1 MKSKTLALALTI
13 VALILAYTIIL
24 TIQHYPT
31 LLRRHVDPN
40 SETEKYPY
48 SLYLTTFLTLTFDE
62 LAKGNFTG
70 TLERL
75 KMLNQTYVP
84 PTLKYVFE
92 RFRSLMKDLTIKL
105 DDTDSLLNYAKLLID
120 SGREDYAR
128 SPLNAAGYNL
138 AEANITYSQLK
149 VSAEEFSKSFLL
161 PRTQVSQKVE
171 GIQSLLVSMYSKL
184 YDLLEIIE
192 FQRNLKETFLTIEA
206 YPETLWV
213 GSTVTVQGKLYT
225 HDTILANKNVI
236 IYFEGQKA
244 SEVKTSSDGTFTYT
258 LKLPYT
264 YKPKVNINAKYFP
277 EEADKNTYKPTISN
291 TVQLNLLYI
300 SPKIEIKLSG
310 KPLPG
315 KYFTV
320 EGKVFAETTL
330 PYDQIKVSWLTA
342 TTITKL
348 EEGAFKLTLK
358 VPETLADGKYLLKA
372 EAPSSGIFAPAST
385 TLYVRVQRI
394 PINITLDVPPIAISG
409 IESSIRGKIVYEGE
423 EQFNS
428 TLKLVLAQEY
438 VESVGEEFTIK
449 FTPPLTMFSGSQ
461 MYRVQVRPHLPWYS
475 SFEVEGRIFVVNPIT
490 VLVPVGLVSAVAV
503 KVLRHEKRKGVE
515 AEEEAGKVEEEKRVQ
530 EKEYHFVREGFEWII
545 NAYWQAVVIVSNLT
559 KIEMKPSMTIREYF
573 NLVKDAGKQYYSSF
587 EKISIAAEKVLYSPK
602 ITEIEL
608 EAAKKALEELQ
619 IAYASIIH

>member
-1 MKSKTLALALTI
+1 MKSKTLALTLTI

-24 TIQHYPT
+24 TIQQYPI
-31 LLRRHVDPN
+31 LFRRHVDPN

-48 SLYLTTFLTLTFDE
+48 SIYLTTFLTLTFDE
-62 LAKGNFTG
+62 LVKGNFTG

-128 SPLNAAGYNL
+128 NPLNAAGYNL

-149 VSAEEFSKSFLL
+149 VSVEEFSKSFLL
-161 PRTQVSQKVE
+161 PRTQISQKVE
-171 GIQSLLVSMYSKL
+171 GIQLLLESMYFRL
-184 YDLLEIIE
+184 YDLLDLIE
-192 FQRNLKETFLTIEA
+192 FQRNLKETYLTIQA

-236 IYFEGQKA
+236 LYFEGQKF
-244 SEVKTSSDGTFTYT
+244 SELKTSSDGTFTYT
-258 LKLPYT
+258 LNVPYT
-264 YKPKVNINAKYFP
+264 YKPKVSINAKYFP
-277 EEADKNTYKPTISN
+277 EGSDKNTYKPTVSN
-291 TVQLNLLYI
+291 TIQLNLLYI
-300 SPKIEIKLSG
+300 SPKIEMKIIG

-330 PYDQIKVSWLTA
+330 PYDQIKLSWLK
-342 TTITKL
+342 TTTVTKL
-348 EEGAFKLTLK
+348 EGEAFKLTLK

-385 TLYVRVQRI
+385 TLYVNVQRI
-394 PINITLDVPPIAISG
+394 PINITLNVPPIAISG
-409 IESSIRGKIVYEGE
+409 IESSIRGKIVYSGE
-423 EQFNS
+423 ECFNS
-428 TLKLVLAQEY
+428 TIKFVLAQEY
-438 VESVGEEFTIK
+438 VENAGEEFAIK
-449 FTPPLTMFSGSQ
+449 FTPPLTMFSGPQ
-461 MYRVQVRPHLPWYS
+461 MYKVQVRPQLPWYS
-475 SFEVEGRIFVVNPIT
+475 GLEVEGRIFVINPIT
-490 VLVPVGLVSAVAV
+490 VAVPVGLVSAVAV
-503 KVLRHEKRKGVE
+503 RVLRHERRKAAEAEVE
-515 AEEEAGKVEEEKRVQ
+515 AEKVEEEKRFQ

-545 NAYWQAVVIVSNLT
+545 NAYWQAVVIVSNIT
-559 KIEMKPSMTIREYF
+559 KIEMKPSMTMREYL

-602 ITEIEL
+602 ITETEI
-608 EAAKKALEELQ
+608 EAARKALEELQ
-619 IAYASIIH
+619 IAYASIVH